1 MATMAQAIAT
11 LFGAYG
17 EASDI
22 NRQEIYARV
31 LATLP
36 PALVEKAVLK
46 TIAEWKSPKLPP
58 VGVLMDNAKSLNAT
72 ANERVR
78 VKTWEEAWAEIEKAM
93 YSTPWGKTPAWSTP
107 QIKAAVDA
115 FGWNNLQT
123 SLASDMPTNRA
134 QVRRFYEDACAR
146 IATQAR
152 NEFLLGKNPAGVLG
166 IPRVAQ
172 NATMIKKL
180 IDTYGQLGVGK

>member
-1 MATMAQAIAT
+1 MATIAQAIAT
-11 LFGAYG
+11 LFGAFG

-36 PALVEKAVLK
+36 PALVEKAVFK

-58 VGVLMDNAKSLNAT
+58 VGILMTNAESLNAT
-72 ANERVR
+72 ANEKVR
-78 VKTWEEAWAEIEKAM
+78 VKTWEEAWTEIEKAM
-93 YSTPWGKTPAWSTP
+93 YDTPWGKVPKWSTP

-123 SLASDMPTNRA
+123 SLSSDMATNRA
-134 QVRRFYEDACAR
+134 QVRRFYEDACSR
-146 IATQAR
+146 ISNQAR
-152 NEFLLGKNPAGVLG
+152 NEFLLGKNPAGILG
-166 IPRVAQ
+166 IPGVAQ
-172 NATMIKKL
+172 VAA
-180 IDTYGQLGVGK
+180 QLGAKK